1 MTEEVVKITSRNF
14 DVPRA
19 NHLSVALE
27 RGAYQGLRKALT
39 MKPDDIVGEVRKSK
53 LRGHGGAGFPAGVKW
68 GFVPKDTDK
77 PKYLCVNAD
86 ESEPGTCK
94 DRLILQKDPHL
105 LIEGIVITCFAIGI
119 HTAYVYIRGEY
130 HYPTQVFSDALQE
143 AREAGYLGKNIL
155 GSGFDLEVYTHPGAG
170 MYICGEE
177 TGLIESLE
185 GKKGWPRSKPPFPAV
200 IGVFNCPTV
209 VNNVET
215 LSYVPSIIING
226 AEWFL
231 KLGTPT
237 SGGTALFSV
246 SGHVKKPGV
255 YELRTGTPLRTIIY
269 DVAGGIRGDK
279 ELKAVI
285 PGGSSAPMLLP
296 EEIDVAMDF
305 DSMMEIKT
313 MLGSAGIIVIDED
326 TSMVDV
332 LFWLTRFYRHES
344 CGQCT
349 PCREGTEWLFK
360 VASRIRAGRGRA
372 GDLDLMLNLCDRIEA
387 RTICPLGAAAAMP
400 TRAMIKKFRPEF
412 EEAIQKATV
421 TAA

>member
-14 DVPRA
+14 DVPQAHR
-19 NHLSVALE
+19 LSVALE

-39 MKPDDIVGEVRKSK
+39 MKPDDIVAEVRKSK

-105 LIEGIVITCFAIGI
+105 LVEGIVITCFAIGI

-130 HYPTQVFSDALQE
+130 HYPTRIFNDAIHE
-143 AREAGYLGKNIL
+143 AREAGFLGKNIL

-185 GKKGWPRSKPPFPAV
+185 GKKGWPRIKPPFPAV

-215 LSYVPSIIING
+215 LSYVPSIIKNG
-226 AEWFL
+226 ADWFL

-269 DVAGGIRGDK
+269 DVAGGIRDDK
-279 ELKAVI
+279 KLKAVI
-285 PGGSSAPMLLP
+285 PGGSSAPILTP
-296 EEIDVAMDF
+296 DEIDVAMDF
-305 DSMMEIKT
+305 DSMMEIKS

-326 TSMVDV
+326 ASMVDV

-360 VASRIRAGRGRA
+360 VASRIQVGRGRP

-400 TRAMIKKFRPEF
+400 TRAMIKKFRAEF
-412 EEAIQKATV
+412 EEAIQKAAA